1 MKHNAFKGRRKFCP
15 LFERIGERKRVLY
28 YQKEDLAPRHRMD
41 GKTRERER
49 ERASECE
56 RTGRYNRLGFSC
68 INYLLIHYQL
78 SSNTVNDYL
87 KSY

>member
-49 ERASECE
+49 ERE
-56 RTGRYNRLGFSC
+56 RANAREQVD
-68 INYLLIHYQL
+68 II
-78 SSNTVNDYL
+78 V
-87 KSY
+87 